1 MNAGLADAKRFG
13 RQRVLLASLSF
24 YRASK
29 ELLQSTASVS
39 R

>member
-1 MNAGLADAKRFG
+1 MNAGLVGAEEFG
-13 RQRVLLASLSF
+13 RQHVLPASLSF

-29 ELLQSTASVS
+29 ELLQTTAATS